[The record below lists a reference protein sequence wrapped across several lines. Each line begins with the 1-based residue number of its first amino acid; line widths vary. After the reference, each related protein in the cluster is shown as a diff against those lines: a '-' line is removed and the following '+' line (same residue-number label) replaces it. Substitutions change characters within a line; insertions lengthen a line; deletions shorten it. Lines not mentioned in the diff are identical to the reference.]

1 MESDDQ
7 NFHNTKQTN
16 IDASLLVNSK
26 YSCDESMRID
36 KNGNVCDDNLN
47 DNCHDIDKDEK
58 SKSAELKAV
67 SRLQALAMS
76 DDEDY
81 GEYF

>member
-1 MESDDQ
+1 MDS
-7 NFHNTKQTN
+7 
-16 IDASLLVNSK
+16 SLLVNSK

-36 KNGNVCDDNLN
+36 KNGNSQMCDENSLN
-47 DNCHDIDKDEK
+47 DNCHDSGIEKDEK
-58 SKSAELKAV
+58 TKSAEQKTS

-81 GEYF
+81 GESFWDFN